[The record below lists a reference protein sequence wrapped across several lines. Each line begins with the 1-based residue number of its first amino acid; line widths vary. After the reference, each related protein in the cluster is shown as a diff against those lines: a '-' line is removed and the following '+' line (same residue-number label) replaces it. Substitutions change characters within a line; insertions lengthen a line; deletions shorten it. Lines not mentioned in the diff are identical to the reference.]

1 MYVICLSWEIGG
13 GAVESVAAS
22 STGYT
27 GYCLANSVAVALW
40 GEGLGY
46 MGLDM
51 SNCLI
56 QALCLIVLNFALD
69 ILTVSFQSSNCYWK
83 SRE

>member
-13 GAVESVAAS
+13 GAVEAVAAS

-46 MGLDM
+46 MGLAM
-51 SNCLI
+51 SNCLDI
-56 QALCLIVLNFALD
+56 SSVLNYYK
-69 ILTVSFQSSNCYWK
+69 IYI
-83 SRE
+83 

>member
-13 GAVESVAAS
+13 GAVGAIEAVAAS

-51 SNCLI
+51 SNCLDTGFMPHCFKFCFGYI
-56 QALCLIVLNFALD
+56 DCFFSI
-69 ILTVSFQSSNCYWK
+69 K
-83 SRE
+83 

>member
-13 GAVESVAAS
+13 GAVGAEAAS

-27 GYCLANSVAVALW
+27 DYCLANSVAVALW

-51 SNCLI
+51 SK
-56 QALCLIVLNFALD
+56 FG
-69 ILTVSFQSSNCYWK
+69 Y
-83 SRE
+83 

>member
-1 MYVICLSWEIGG
+1 MYVICLPWEIGG
-13 GAVESVAAS
+13 EVDGAVAAS

-51 SNCLI
+51 SK
-56 QALCLIVLNFALD
+56 FG
-69 ILTVSFQSSNCYWK
+69 Y
-83 SRE
+83 

>member
-51 SNCLI
+51 SDYMREGTSEPLIHSKEELI
-56 QALCLIVLNFALD
+56 Q
-69 ILTVSFQSSNCYWK
+69 IL
-83 SRE
+83 ELL